1 MNVSFV
7 GSIFSTESD
16 DYKEFEPIKE
26 RLRKGCNSKIV
37 YGGAKYCNELKTAT
51 KYSRIF
57 RFFKEDNRIVELD
70 KEIVDKKQEEVMLL
84 VNSLKQQNVIFDD
97 KSRPRFDDSHI
108 VSIAIISKCK
118 LVCTRDQGLH
128 NFIKINLLRKYR
140 FFPKS
145 DDVPLIYSQ
154 LSNKDLLCSQN
165 IAHICKKIIN

>member
-26 RLRKGCNSKIV
+26 WLRKGCNSKIV
-37 YGGAKYCNELKTAT
+37 YGGTKYCNELRTAT

-70 KEIVDKKQEEVMLL
+70 KELVDKKQEEIMLL

-108 VSIAIISKCK
+108 AHIPTPCQYEIIIS
-118 LVCTRDQGLH
+118 
-128 NFIKINLLRKYR
+128 
-140 FFPKS
+140 
-145 DDVPLIYSQ
+145 
-154 LSNKDLLCSQN
+154 
-165 IAHICKKIIN
+165 